1 MLGHHIVALPVGT
14 YGAWH
19 ARNLIKMKALLTQ
32 KKFAFTKLLTY
43 RIFMVLAY
51 QTMAVAVGWHIYQIT
66 RDPLSLGLIGLAEVL
81 PYFASALFAGYCIDH
96 YSRRWFGVLA
106 ALMLCINGLT
116 LAAISAG
123 YVQGNTVF
131 WIYLSIGFTGL
142 ARAFIAPSYSAL
154 MAIIVQRESYAKAAG
169 IGSSVFQIGLIAGPA
184 LGGLL
189 VGFTS
194 TTTTYVF
201 SAVMCLGAAIALLTL
216 RIKQPPPA
224 EISPV
229 FASIGQGLKFV
240 WNNQI
245 LLGAQ
250 MLDMFAV
257 LLGGA
262 VAMLPAFIQ
271 DIYQLGP
278 ESLGLLRATPAVGA
292 MCVGLYL
299 ARKPISQH
307 AGRYMLWSVAGFG
320 FCIICFGISHNYWV
334 AGIFLALSGAFDGVS
349 VVLRTTIM
357 QLATPDSMRG
367 RVSAINGI
375 FIGSSNELGAFESGV
390 AARLMGL
397 VPSVIFGGIMTL
409 GVVAVVAKYNPALKQ
424 LELSQ
429 LK

>member
-1 MLGHHIVALPVGT
+1 
-14 YGAWH
+14 
-19 ARNLIKMKALLTQ
+19 MKKLFTQ
-32 KKFAFTKLLTY
+32 KHFALTKLLTY

-51 QTMAVAVGWHIYQIT
+51 QSMTVAASWHIYQIT

-106 ALMLCINGLT
+106 ALMLCIVGFT

-123 YVQGNTVF
+123 HIVGNTVY
-131 WIYLSIGFTGL
+131 WIYASIGVTGL

-154 MAIIVQRESYAKAAG
+154 MAIIIPRESYAKAAG
-169 IGSSVFQIGLIAGPA
+169 IGSSIFQIGLIAGPA
-184 LGGLL
+184 IGGLL
-189 VGFTS
+189 VGFAS
-194 TTTTYVF
+194 TTAAYAF
-201 SAVMCLGAAIALLTL
+201 SAVMCIGAMLALFFL
-216 RIKQPPPA
+216 RLIEPPSA
-224 EISPV
+224 ETAPV

-240 WNNQI
+240 WNNQV
-245 LLGAQ
+245 LFGAQ

-271 DIYQLGP
+271 DVYQLGP
-278 ESLGLLRATPAVGA
+278 ESLGLLRATPAIGA
-292 MCVGLYL
+292 LFVGLYL
-299 ARKPISQH
+299 SRHPINKH
-307 AGRYMLWSVAGFG
+307 AGRVLLWAVAGFG
-320 FCIICFGISHNYWV
+320 MCMICFGMTKNYWL
-334 AGIFLALSGAFDGVS
+334 AGLFLGLSGAFDGVS

-367 RVSAINGI
+367 RVSAINGV

-397 VPSVIFGGIMTL
+397 VPSVIFGGLMTL
-409 GVVAVVAKYNPALKQ
+409 GVVAVTAKLNPALKV
-424 LELSQ
+424 LELEQ

>member
-1 MLGHHIVALPVGT
+1 LKDLF
-14 YGAWH
+14 
-19 ARNLIKMKALLTQ
+19 TQ
-32 KKFAFTKLLTY
+32 KQFALTKLLTY
-43 RIFMVLAY
+43 RIFMVLSY
-51 QTMAVAVGWHIYQIT
+51 QTMTVAASWHIYQIT
-66 RDPLSLGLIGLAEVL
+66 RDPLSLGLIGLAEVI

-106 ALMLCINGLT
+106 ACLLGLVGLT

-123 YVQGNTVF
+123 YIVGDTVF
-131 WIYLSIGFTGL
+131 WIYASIGVTGL

-154 MAIIVQRESYAKAAG
+154 MAIIIPRASYAKAAG
-169 IGSSVFQIGLIAGPA
+169 VGSSVFQIGLIAGPA
-184 LGGLL
+184 IGGLL
-189 VGFTS
+189 VGFAS
-194 TTTTYVF
+194 TTTAYFF
-201 SAVMCLGAAIALLTL
+201 SAAMCICAMLALLSL
-216 RIKQPPPA
+216 RLKEPPSA
-224 EISPV
+224 QTSPV

-245 LLGAQ
+245 LFGAQ

-262 VAMLPAFIQ
+262 VAMLPAFIT

-278 ESLGLLRATPAVGA
+278 ESLGLLRATPAIGA
-292 MCVGLYL
+292 LCVGLYL
-299 ARKPISQH
+299 ARHPINQH
-307 AGRYMLWSVAGFG
+307 AGRYLLWAVAGFG
-320 FCIICFGISHNYWV
+320 VCIICFGITKNYWL
-334 AGIFLALSGAFDGVS
+334 AGVFLALSGAFDGVS

-357 QLATPDSMRG
+357 QLATPDGMRG

-390 AARLMGL
+390 AARLIGL
-397 VPSVIFGGIMTL
+397 VPSVIFGGLMTL
-409 GVVAVVAKYNPALKQ
+409 GVVAITTKLNPALKQ

>member
-1 MLGHHIVALPVGT
+1 
-14 YGAWH
+14 
-19 ARNLIKMKALLTQ
+19 MKKLFTQ
-32 KKFAFTKLLTY
+32 KHFALTKLLTY

-51 QTMAVAVGWHIYQIT
+51 QSMTVAASWHIYQIT

-106 ALMLCINGLT
+106 AFMLCVVGFT

-123 YVQGNTVF
+123 YIVGNTVY
-131 WIYLSIGFTGL
+131 WIYASIGVTGL

-154 MAIIVQRESYAKAAG
+154 MAIIIPRESYAKAAG
-169 IGSSVFQIGLIAGPA
+169 IGSSIFQIGLIAGPA
-184 LGGLL
+184 IGGLL
-189 VGFTS
+189 VGFAS
-194 TTTTYVF
+194 TTAAYAF
-201 SAVMCLGAAIALLTL
+201 SAVMCIGAMLALLFL
-216 RIKQPPPA
+216 RLKEPPSA
-224 EISPV
+224 ETAPV

-240 WNNQI
+240 WNNQV
-245 LLGAQ
+245 LFGAQ

-271 DIYQLGP
+271 DVYQLGP
-278 ESLGLLRATPAVGA
+278 ESLGLLRATPAIGA
-292 MCVGLYL
+292 LFVGLYL
-299 ARKPISQH
+299 ARHPINKH
-307 AGRYMLWSVAGFG
+307 AGRVLLWAVAGFG
-320 FCIICFGISHNYWV
+320 VCMICFGLTKNYWL
-334 AGIFLALSGAFDGVS
+334 AGLFLGLSGAFDGVS

-397 VPSVIFGGIMTL
+397 VPSVIFGGLMTL
-409 GVVAVVAKYNPALKQ
+409 GVVAVVAKFNPALKQ
-424 LELSQ
+424 LELTQ